1 MKRIT
6 KILLLLFVL
15 VLFTGCTK
23 EEENSDDAKYLKEIS
38 YSELLEKIENKETFF
53 FEVMQDGCSY
63 CQAFTPKLISVLKE
77 YEITGYKLNMT
88 NLTEEEYEEFDKNFG
103 IDGTP
108 ETIFITEGKE
118 KTKLQRIEGNTS
130 KTKIIAKLKSNGYI
144 KKEDAE

>member
-1 MKRIT
+1 MKKIT
-6 KILLLLFVL
+6 KILLLLFVFT
-15 VLFTGCTK
+15 LFTGCTK
-23 EEENSDDAKYLKEIS
+23 ETEVDEEKYLQEIS

-53 FEVMQDGCSY
+53 FEVMQDDCSY

-77 YEITGYKLNMT
+77 YEIKGYKLNIT
-88 NLTEEEYEEFDKNFG
+88 KLTEDEYKEFDKNFG

-130 KTKIIAKLKSNGYI
+130 KTKIVAKLKSNGYI
-144 KKEDAE
+144 TKEDAE